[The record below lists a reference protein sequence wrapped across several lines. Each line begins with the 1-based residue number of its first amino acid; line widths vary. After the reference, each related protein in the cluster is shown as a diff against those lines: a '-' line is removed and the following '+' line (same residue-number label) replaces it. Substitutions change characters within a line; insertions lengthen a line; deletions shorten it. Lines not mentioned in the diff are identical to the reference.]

1 MTALELLRSRA
12 DQYETLA
19 EWHAERPAL
28 EPSQFPRLTLRHWLM
43 AAAMLNSRRV
53 E

>member
-19 EWHAERPAL
+19 EWHAERAPL
-28 EPSQFPRLTLRHWLM
+28 EPSI
-43 AAAMLNSRRV
+43 SRV
-53 E
+53 SHCVTG